1 MNAHARALNFEK
13 NFDTSKLQVIN
24 NFVISTLIM
33 GSNSYSEG
41 GDYLEGR
48 ACNFVLRTNY
58 NKIDKSVERWPDSSA
73 LIIVPPTGEC

>member
-33 GSNSYSEG
+33 GSNSYSEEVMNIIICG
-41 GDYLEGR
+41 KNHRKEG
-48 ACNFVLRTNY
+48 
-58 NKIDKSVERWPDSSA
+58 E
-73 LIIVPPTGEC
+73 PTRMD